1 VHRVKIWGC
10 RKREKKRKNLET
22 AIWGAGVD
30 KGRGKEG
37 SMRNGGE
44 K

>member
-1 VHRVKIWGC
+1 MGMQVEG
-10 RKREKKRKNLET
+10 EKEQNLET
-22 AIWGAGVD
+22 AIWGAGDD

>member
-1 VHRVKIWGC
+1 V
-10 RKREKKRKNLET
+10 RKYGDAGKGEEGKNLET
-22 AIWGAGVD
+22 AIWGAGDD
-30 KGRGKEG
+30 KGREKEG